1 MQTSSLK
8 ILYEDENIIAVDKAE
23 GISSIAENDLTTAT
37 IHSMLEAH
45 LKQNVLIVHR
55 IDKDVSGVILFAK
68 GKNAHR
74 QLNKQFFDRS
84 VSKYYS
90 ALVIGEVNNLSGI
103 INKPIKEFG
112 SGRMGVDQKGK
123 QSITNYRVVETFDG
137 YSLLELNPSTGRRHQ
152 LRVHLYSLGNPIV
165 GDTKYGD
172 KNIQKNYK
180 RLMLHASRIEF
191 SLNNKRIRVESE
203 LPLSFIEVIEMLKVG
218 NKE

>member
-90 ALVIGEVNNLSGI
+90 ALVIGEVNNSSGI

-191 SLNNKRIRVESE
+191 SLNNKRISIESE
-203 LPLSFIEVIEMLKVG
+203 LPPSFLEVLEMLKVG
-218 NKE
+218 IKE